1 MDRSPA
7 AADGGDTKSRPR
19 DLFRDAEFAALAS
32 VRFVSGMSFATVI
45 IALALYADLFSASGT
60 VAGLFGAAYGAVRL
74 VLVLPLG
81 RMIDVGNS
89 KRYLLIGLA
98 LNVLLFVGL
107 TLVESIEHV
116 IVLRGLQ
123 GAGTTVL
130 WITGVS
136 LVGQIS
142 PDDNR
147 TFWIGTYNQV
157 RSIASLSGDIVGGAL
172 LFEYGF
178 TVTYAVL
185 IALTVLSV
193 GSVTLFVRHD
203 AGDRADPDDVTG
215 FETLVR
221 LLKRRAIVALVVFRF
236 AFSFGKNAV
245 LIFLP
250 IYARTEFGMSAFLIG
265 GILAGGKLAK
275 GLSQGYVGDW
285 ADRVGGYEWFI
296 LAGTIIYALGT
307 ALVPMATP
315 ISRAVGGVEVP
326 GFPGEASVL
335 PAFVALF
342 LAYVLIGIADSLRL
356 PTSMALFVEE
366 GEYYDA
372 VAGSLSLR
380 TVSWQIGTIV
390 GPVVVGAVFDVVSF
404 SAGFWL
410 AAGSMIVAGWAFI
423 HLYESEVE
431 PDPTVPTD

>member
-1 MDRSPA
+1 MVRVSTVT
-7 AADGGDTKSRPR
+7 DGGDAKSRPR
-19 DLFRDAEFAALAS
+19 DLFRNAEFAALAS

-45 IALALYADLFSASGT
+45 IALALYVDLFSTSGT

-74 VLVLPLG
+74 FLVLPLG

-107 TLVESIEHV
+107 TLVKSIEHV
-116 IVLRGLQ
+116 ILLRGLQ

-147 TFWIGTYNQV
+147 TLWIGTYNQV

-185 IALTVLSV
+185 MALTFLSV
-193 GSVTLFVRHD
+193 GAVTIFIRHD
-203 AGDRADPDDVTG
+203 VGERANPDDVTG
-215 FETLVR
+215 FETIVS
-221 LLKRRAIVALVVFRF
+221 LLKRRTIVALVVFRF

-275 GLSQGYVGDW
+275 GLSQGYVGNW

-296 LAGTIIYALGT
+296 FAGTIIYALGT
-307 ALVPMATP
+307 ALIPVAGPL
-315 ISRAVGGVEVP
+315 SRAVGEVKVP
-326 GFPGEASVL
+326 GFVGEAAVL

-380 TVSWQIGTIV
+380 TVSWQIGTII
-390 GPVVVGAVFDVVSF
+390 GPVAVGAMFDIVSF
-404 SAGFWL
+404 LAGFWL
-410 AAGSMIVAGWAFI
+410 AAGSMIVAGGAFI
-423 HLYESEVE
+423 HLYESEVA
-431 PDPTVPTD
+431 PDSTTPTD